1 MTPKTQHTFLQNDVQ
16 EKLQEHSNVIG
27 RMSES
32 LVDAVKTMVWT
43 KASRM
48 SDIPVLTTPSPHQN
62 CL

>member
-16 EKLQEHSNVIG
+16 ENLQEHSNVIG

-32 LVDAVKTMVWT
+32 LEDAMKTMVWT
-43 KASRM
+43 KASHM
-48 SDIPVLTTPSPHQN
+48 SDIPVLTTPSLHQN